1 MMVKP
6 WAKAIAAIPGRPTPS
21 PTTAAAPAPMNTNA
35 KVPMNSARS
44 LGAREFDII
53 GLQKCLRRS
62 ARPASR
68 QEHAS
73 VCVSPTSRSRPTKRA
88 LLRGDHLRREI
99 DAKRLLD
106 AGAICGIGFGAVG
119 DMALLDFDARVTHGA
134 GSVLEQ
140 KPPLFRTHLPEQDAG
155 LLVVIIIDTMV
166 PIGRITL
173 DRQRRFDQRFVPV
186 HPRTFAVGPIGRCGA
201 EIAIGPHLAIAV
213 ITEKRAFR
221 RVHRDMVEID
231 AQPISLGVPIREE
244 PAL

>member
-44 LGAREFDII
+44 LGAREFDIA

-99 DAKRLLD
+99 DAKRLRD
-106 AGAICGIGFGAVG
+106 AGAVVGIRTLEVHCLPLDDVERNAVDRRLDVVEQLVLLLRRHQPEEIAGLTVIIVAVAVIVAVG
-119 DMALLDFDARVTHGA
+119 IAGEFQRRLAEALVLHRALERV
-134 GSVLEQ
+134 
-140 KPPLFRTHLPEQDAG
+140 R
-155 LLVVIIIDTMV
+155 LVVSIR
-166 PIGRITL
+166 IG
-173 DRQRRFDQRFVPV
+173 V
-186 HPRTFAVGPIGRCGA
+186 HG
-201 EIAIGPHLAIAV
+201 
-213 ITEKRAFR
+213 
-221 RVHRDMVEID
+221 
-231 AQPISLGVPIREE
+231 
-244 PAL
+244 

>member
-44 LGAREFDII
+44 LGAREFDIV

-99 DAKRLLD
+99 DAKRLRD

-119 DMALLDFDARVTHGA
+119 DIALLDFDARVTHGA

-140 KPPLFRTHLPEQDAG
+140 KPLLAGAHLPEQDAG

-173 DRQRRFDQRFVPV
+173 DRQRRFGNRFFPW
-186 HPRTFAVGPIGRCGA
+186 HSQIFSFGPIGRWGA
-201 EIAIGPHLAIAV
+201 QVGVGPDSALA
-213 ITEKRAFR
+213 
-221 RVHRDMVEID
+221 
-231 AQPISLGVPIREE
+231 G
-244 PAL
+244 